1 MRVAIIKRDQ
11 IVVDTRYRKD
21 YGDLASMIESFKREG
36 IIQPLAVKETDDS
49 RKFRLLAGGR
59 RLEAADQAGI
69 DVIPVRL
76 YPIDMTDLEMRQV
89 ELMENICRKDL
100 TWEEDARLKK
110 EIHNLQVEI
119 HGEKMGSTS
128 PEADGWSMRD
138 TATMLDRSIG
148 GVSMDINLADAL
160 DIFPELGEAK
170 NKAEA
175 SKMLKKLEEAV
186 LIEELASRV
195 EQRTTVTGLDAIR
208 KRLVDSFI
216 VGDFIEVMEG
226 LPNDAFHLVEV
237 DSPYGVKFDKIQSRT
252 DTGAQEIKKYTEIP
266 DRDYFEFLHVG
277 LTLAWNKMA
286 RDSWLVWWFAT
297 ERFAMVHEVIQ
308 SCGFACRPI
317 PGIWAKG
324 AGRVQVPELYLA
336 NSYESFFYARKGDA
350 LLAKQGRSSVF
361 DFKPVNPAYR
371 RHPVERP
378 IELMEEVIATFCHP
392 NSRILVPFCGSGNTM
407 LAGANLGMQVVGC
420 DIGQE
425 YKDSYTVAVHGGK
438 PTEYKSY
445 RQTVT
450 PEWEVVIA

>member
-160 DIFPELGEAK
+160 DTFPELGEAK

-277 LTLAWNKMA
+277 LTLA
-286 RDSWLVWWFAT
+286 
-297 ERFAMVHEVIQ
+297 
-308 SCGFACRPI
+308 
-317 PGIWAKG
+317 
-324 AGRVQVPELYLA
+324 
-336 NSYESFFYARKGDA
+336 
-350 LLAKQGRSSVF
+350 KQGRSSVF